1 MPVIVN
7 GVELNDADLER
18 ELPLHA
24 EAGNPMREAV
34 TALVLRRV
42 LLDEAGRQGLDV
54 SDEESAIG
62 ALLASQAPAPEA
74 DDAACRRFYQMHPER
89 FMVGELVEAD
99 HILFQV
105 TPEVDLAAL
114 RLRAESVLEHLL
126 AQPEDFA
133 TQAAALSNCPS
144 GAQGGSLG
152 QIVRGACVPEFE
164 RAVFAATPQGIIP
177 RLVETR
183 FGLHIVQVGR
193 KLDGTRLPFE
203 AVRENIAQALQRAA
217 HDQALRHYLQQL
229 VGAARITGVQLP
241 GMTSPLLQ

>member
-42 LLDEAGRQGLDV
+42 LLDEAGRQGLDL

-74 DDAACRRFYQMHPER
+74 DEAACRRFYQMHPER

-105 TPEVDLAAL
+105 TPDVNLDMLKAHANVVLAD
-114 RLRAESVLEHLL
+114 LL
-126 AQPEDFA
+126 ADPSRFA
-133 TQAAALSNCPS
+133 EVARAQSNCPS
-144 GAQGGSLG
+144 AAVGGNLG
-152 QIVRGACVPEFE
+152 QLGRGDLRGEPLDAVVGGMHLQQQAGGRAQRGGVIAQVRAVGGTDLDQPGTGAGHDLRHPE
-164 RAVFAATPQGIIP
+164 RAARGRPAT
-177 RLVETR
+177 
-183 FGLHIVQVGR
+183 
-193 KLDGTRLPFE
+193 
-203 AVRENIAQALQRAA
+203 
-217 HDQALRHYLQQL
+217 
-229 VGAARITGVQLP
+229 
-241 GMTSPLLQ
+241 